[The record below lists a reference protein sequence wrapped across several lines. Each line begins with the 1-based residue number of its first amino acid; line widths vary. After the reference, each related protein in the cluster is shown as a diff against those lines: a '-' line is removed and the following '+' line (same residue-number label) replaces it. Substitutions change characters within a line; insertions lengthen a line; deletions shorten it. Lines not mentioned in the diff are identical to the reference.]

1 LSRVSPRTF
10 GKVAEAALAFLN
22 EKYPEAL
29 TCREVAE
36 ELARDNEFVAK
47 VLFFLKDK
55 GLAMQVTASPRGRE
69 YVRWTKWTLTP
80 ATKAKFDLLA

>member
-1 LSRVSPRTF
+1 LSRISQRTF
-10 GKVAEAALAFLN
+10 GKVAESALAFLN
-22 EKYPEAL
+22 ERYPEAV

-47 VLFFLKDK
+47 VLFFLKEK
-55 GLAMQVTASPRGRE
+55 GLAMQVTASPRGRD

-80 ATKAKFDLLA
+80 STKAKFESLG